1 MGRKEV
7 TKVLTQAVS
16 HYFIHKL
23 YAVYFEFGV
32 GYRGER
38 RLDLLCL
45 NTKLNLVGIEVKSC
59 KADYTADSKWME
71 YLPFTNKLYL
81 MLPPK
86 MIESKFY
93 QQILEDIKPHGI
105 GVMTL
110 GANGYVKVVK
120 PAKRREVAD
129 KVMMKLLIKMA
140 WRSGTNRSTVKR
152 RQRFYLED

>member
-7 TKVLTQAVS
+7 TRVLTQAAS

-23 YAVYFEFGV
+23 YAAYFEFGV

-59 KADYTADSKWME
+59 KADYTSDSKWME
-71 YLPFTNKLYL
+71 YLPYTNKLYL

-93 QQILEDIKPHGI
+93 QQILADIKPHGI

-120 PAKRREVAD
+120 LAKRRDVAD
-129 KVMMKLLIKMA
+129 KVMMKLLVKMA
-140 WRSGTNRSTVKR
+140 WRSGANRSTVKR
-152 RQRFYLED
+152 RQRFYIED